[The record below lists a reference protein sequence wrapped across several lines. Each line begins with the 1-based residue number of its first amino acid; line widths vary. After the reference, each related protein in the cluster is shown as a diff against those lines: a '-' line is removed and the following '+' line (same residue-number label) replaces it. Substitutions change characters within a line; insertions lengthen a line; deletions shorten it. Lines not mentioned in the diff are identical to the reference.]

1 MSEKVTAI
9 IPAKGMSNRLP
20 SKNTLEFGES
30 NLLVH
35 KIRQLKQVDAITEVI
50 VSSEDDDI
58 LTMADKDGARAI
70 KRPYE
75 YSAETLPFQ
84 DFLYYITGEAREDH
98 VMWACCTSPMV
109 GADVYRKGCK
119 TYFEKLKE
127 GYDSLITVM
136 EYHHYLLD
144 KDMKP
149 YTFKWGPEI
158 GRASCRERV

>member
-58 LTMADKDGARAI
+58 LTMQQI
-70 KRPYE
+70 
-75 YSAETLPFQ
+75 
-84 DFLYYITGEAREDH
+84 
-98 VMWACCTSPMV
+98 
-109 GADVYRKGCK
+109 
-119 TYFEKLKE
+119 
-127 GYDSLITVM
+127 SLN
-136 EYHHYLLD
+136 
-144 KDMKP
+144 
-149 YTFKWGPEI
+149 
-158 GRASCRERV
+158 

>member
-58 LTMADKDGARAI
+58 LTMADKEGARAI
-70 KRPYE
+70 KLMNILQRH
-75 YSAETLPFQ
+75 
-84 DFLYYITGEAREDH
+84 FLSRIS
-98 VMWACCTSPMV
+98 CT
-109 GADVYRKGCK
+109 
-119 TYFEKLKE
+119 T
-127 GYDSLITVM
+127 SLVKPERIM
-136 EYHHYLLD
+136 LCGLAALLQ
-144 KDMKP
+144 
-149 YTFKWGPEI
+149 W
-158 GRASCRERV
+158 

>member
-58 LTMADKDGARAI
+58 LTMADKEGARAI

-98 VMWACCTSPMV
+98 VMWAC
-109 GADVYRKGCK
+109 
-119 TYFEKLKE
+119 L
-127 GYDSLITVM
+127 SLI
-136 EYHHYLLD
+136 H
-144 KDMKP
+144 
-149 YTFKWGPEI
+149 I
-158 GRASCRERV
+158 